1 MNVSRARF
9 LLFIFLL
16 AAVLPAQL
24 RTMFIS
30 LPRFVKHYQEHHAE
44 SESVSFIAFWD
55 LHFGAAAQQH
65 AHEHDHGSLP
75 LKGHTVPMYNWI
87 ASSLPASAAPGLR
100 LPITAKDGKPGDF
113 VVFPASSC
121 FSDIWQPPKS
131 A

>member
-1 MNVSRARF
+1 MNIARAQF
-9 LLFIFLL
+9 LLIVFLL

-24 RTMFIS
+24 RTMFVS
-30 LPRFVKHYQEHHAE
+30 LPLFIKHYQEHCTE
-44 SESVSFIAFWD
+44 SDNVSFLAFWD

-75 LKGHTVPMYNWI
+75 LKGHSVPVFNWV
-87 ASSLPASAAPGLR
+87 ASSLPASSTPGLS

-113 VVFPASSC
+113 MVFPASSC